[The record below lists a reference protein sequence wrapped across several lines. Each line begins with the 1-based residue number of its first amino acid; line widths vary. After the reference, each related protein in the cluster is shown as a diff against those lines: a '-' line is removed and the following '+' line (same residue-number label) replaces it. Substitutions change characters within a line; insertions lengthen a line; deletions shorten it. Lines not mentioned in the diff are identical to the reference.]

1 MHIEVHTDHHIK
13 GSESLTRSV
22 QSTVEATLGRISH
35 RITRVDV
42 HLSDEN
48 GPKKTG
54 DDIKCAM
61 EARLEGLKPAGV
73 THHASQ
79 LEDAV
84 SGAADKL
91 LRVIDH
97 TLGRLNA

>member
-1 MHIEVHTDHHIK
+1 MHIEVHTDNHIK
-13 GSESLTRSV
+13 GSEALASSI
-22 QSTVEATLGRISH
+22 QSTVEATLGRFSE

-42 HLSDEN
+42 HVSDDN
-48 GPKKTG
+48 GPKKGG

-61 EARLEGLKPAGV
+61 EVRLEGLKPAGV

-97 TLGRLNA
+97 TLGRLHA